1 MTEYSRQ
8 LKLAKSGY
16 PRGMGQFGQLLDDH
30 LQINAG
36 LGPKLTANFEAAYCM
51 KPPTEGFKDKMSLV
65 LGDWNIDIIHAP
77 GETDDQIN
85 VFVHEIGLLLPGKL

>member
-51 KPPTEGFKDKMSLV
+51 KPPTEGFKV
-65 LGDWNIDIIHAP
+65 GCP
-77 GETDDQIN
+77 GERG
-85 VFVHEIGLLLPGKL
+85 VLRKLLNLTCG